1 MKKIFKKL
9 IKLGYNEFNFSEAE
23 NSYFYYKK
31 FKKKN
36 QISDLLADIKKN
48 SLKNSEF
55 WGDIYAK

>member
-1 MKKIFKKL
+1 MFVL
-9 IKLGYNEFNFSEAE
+9 IVKAYFSEAE